1 MKANERIY
9 IHDWLA
15 LKPYQHQTIT
25 DSYYLKLSNE
35 VKQTILSEK
44 TSFVFFMYI
53 NKEDIDLLSC
63 FLCAWFEDII
73 SQTNIY
79 GSFVSIHKR
88 LYKKQLPF
96 YNLDEYYEGEIN
108 PHDVSFLIWYF
119 LNTVQTEKFIA
130 PFNDFI
136 TKTAEKIFTIFD
148 NAWDHAP
155 ENKLLKS
162 IYTSNENETD
172 FYTARNLIDTIL
184 FETYLFYPDTLFRL
198 KEQEAEIIEGGGDN
212 KNLLAILNEN
222 RDSSLHNSH
231 TRLLSL
237 KGKEWAAEIIGTE
250 HPLNPDFLNT
260 SQRIRGYFFYKGQD
274 EFNISL
280 EHIASGKKFKLC
292 KKSFDHSSKL
302 KVADTIVFMGIVKWR
317 DEWWF
322 SGVYFQTEFN
332 ADLVL
337 DEKNSLESRRA
348 VDFLDHKSKE
358 TEETIELQRRAFQ
371 DYNHGSPIA
380 FLASE
385 KIENYMKDF
394 IHYYNKSLA
403 HSEKDFEEARE
414 SMRKEGYFEKNEDE
428 SHDFSEMAESGLLY
442 FNPKSGIEMGFDVN
456 SAFPL
461 PANQYFKA
469 EESEDHIFRLLM
481 DESISTELAMY
492 CINNCKTNLPFFS
505 EGEGKRYLN
514 DIDFLLRFWKKENYH
529 SKPSITLVGTEE
541 K

>member
-15 LKPYQHQTIT
+15 LKPYQQQTIT

-44 TSFVFFMYI
+44 TAFVFYMYI

-63 FLCAWFEDII
+63 FLCAWFEDLI

-79 GSFVSIHKR
+79 GSFVSVHKR

-96 YNLDEYYEGEIN
+96 YNLDEYYEDEIN
-108 PHDVSFLIWYF
+108 PQDISFLIWYF

-136 TKTAEKIFTIFD
+136 DKTAEKIFAIFD

-184 FETYLFYPDTLFRL
+184 FKTYLFYPDTLFRL
-198 KEQEAEIIEGGGDN
+198 SEQEAEIIEGGGDN

-222 RDSSLHNSH
+222 RDSSLHESH

-250 HPLNPDFLNT
+250 HPRNPDFLNA
-260 SQRIRGYFFYKGQD
+260 SERIRGYFFYKGQD

-292 KKSFDHSSKL
+292 KKSFDNSSKL

-332 ADLVL
+332 ANLVL

-358 TEETIELQRRAFQ
+358 TEETIAANTLGSTVHDVLAELYRPFISRIITAEDVRAMLPQ
-371 DYNHGSPIA
+371 VDA
-380 FLASE
+380 LTE
-385 KIENYMKDF
+385 K
-394 IHYYNKSLA
+394 
-403 HSEKDFEEARE
+403 
-414 SMRKEGYFEKNEDE
+414 
-428 SHDFSEMAESGLLY
+428 
-442 FNPKSGIEMGFDVN
+442 
-456 SAFPL
+456 
-461 PANQYFKA
+461 YFKKWYIDGDVSFGINLLSVKMA
-469 EESEDHIFRLLM
+469 KVFIINLLKTEALHIEKMAKDNSLL
-481 DESISTELAMY
+481 T
-492 CINNCKTNLPFFS
+492 
-505 EGEGKRYLN
+505 
-514 DIDFLLRFWKKENYH
+514 
-529 SKPSITLVGTEE
+529 
-541 K
+541 

>member
-15 LKPYQHQTIT
+15 LKPYRHQTIT

-44 TSFVFFMYI
+44 TAFVFLMYI
-53 NKEDIDLLSC
+53 NKKEIDLLSC

-79 GSFVSIHKR
+79 GSFVNIHKR

-119 LNTVQTEKFIA
+119 LNTVQTEKYIA

-136 TKTAEKIFTIFD
+136 DKTAEKIFAIFD

-155 ENKLLKS
+155 ENMLLKS

-172 FYTARNLIDTIL
+172 FYTARSLIDTIL

-198 KEQEAEIIEGGGDN
+198 NEQEEEIIEGCGDK

-222 RDSSLHNSH
+222 RDSSLHDSH

-250 HPLNPDFLNT
+250 HPQNPDFLIA
-260 SQRIRGYFFYKGQD
+260 SERIRGYFFYKGQD

-292 KKSFDHSSKL
+292 KKSFEPFSKL
-302 KVADTIVFMGIVKWR
+302 KVADTIVFIGIVKWR

-322 SGVYFQTEFN
+322 SGVYFQNEFN

-337 DEKNSLESRRA
+337 DEKNSFESRRA

-358 TEETIELQRRAFQ
+358 TEERDDRA
-371 DYNHGSPIA
+371 G
-380 FLASE
+380 
-385 KIENYMKDF
+385 
-394 IHYYNKSLA
+394 
-403 HSEKDFEEARE
+403 RG
-414 SMRKEGYFEKNEDE
+414 RG
-428 SHDFSEMAESGLLY
+428 
-442 FNPKSGIEMGFDVN
+442 
-456 SAFPL
+456 
-461 PANQYFKA
+461 
-469 EESEDHIFRLLM
+469 
-481 DESISTELAMY
+481 
-492 CINNCKTNLPFFS
+492 
-505 EGEGKRYLN
+505 
-514 DIDFLLRFWKKENYH
+514 
-529 SKPSITLVGTEE
+529 
-541 K
+541 